1 MDNHRPITLSN
12 SREPH
17 LVPIASLKP
26 YDRHLRRHSK
36 AKIEKLKKLVVHF
49 GQVTPIIVD
58 ENNVIIDGHA
68 LHSAMRELGAGEI
81 AVISI
86 AGRSVADIRALRLAL
101 NRLPQEAAWDNES
114 LRTELQE
121 LVDLSFDLDLTG
133 FNAPE
138 IDQILELD
146 LPALNVGEDES
157 EIPPVAEVAVSACC
171 DIWQCSHHRLGC
183 GDALDKTFIGSV
195 LAGAKA
201 DVCFIDPPYNVP
213 IAGFVSGKGRVQHR
227 EFVQATGEMSSGQFT
242 AFLAKAL
249 TVLKA
254 SSTPG
259 ALVYA
264 CMDWAARIRASQ
276 RRPSNRAGAF

>member
-68 LHSAMRELGAGEI
+68 LHSAMCELGAGEI

-86 AGRSVADIRALRLAL
+86 AGRSAADIRALRLAL

-146 LPALNVGEDES
+146 YRRSMSARTKARSRRSARLRSPLGVTSGNVATTGLAVGMHLTRCLLAASLPARK
-157 EIPPVAEVAVSACC
+157 P
-171 DIWQCSHHRLGC
+171 
-183 GDALDKTFIGSV
+183 TF
-195 LAGAKA
+195 
-201 DVCFIDPPYNVP
+201 
-213 IAGFVSGKGRVQHR
+213 
-227 EFVQATGEMSSGQFT
+227 
-242 AFLAKAL
+242 
-249 TVLKA
+249 A
-254 SSTPG
+254 SSTRPTTCPSRDSSPVKAG
-259 ALVYA
+259 
-264 CMDWAARIRASQ
+264 CSTASSFRQ
-276 RRPSNRAGAF
+276 PVRCRLSNSRHSWRKP